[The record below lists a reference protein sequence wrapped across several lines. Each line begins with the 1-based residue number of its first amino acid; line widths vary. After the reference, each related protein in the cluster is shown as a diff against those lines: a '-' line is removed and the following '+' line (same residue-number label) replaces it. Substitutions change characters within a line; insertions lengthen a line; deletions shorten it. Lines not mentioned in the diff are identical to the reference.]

1 MNSLSVS
8 EHFSKLIDEIRHRIT
23 YNIDDTVYDIWMI
36 KAKMDIVRKLKNEYE
51 KIHAFHNN
59 PDLFLPDI
67 IATSKLEIYTIHF
80 DRRLDAENL
89 KTKIYDFI
97 KVELGFQQFSL
108 RLITDFF
115 IINLKFEENGIKEKC
130 KQKSIKLT

>member
-1 MNSLSVS
+1 
-8 EHFSKLIDEIRHRIT
+8 
-23 YNIDDTVYDIWMI
+23 
-36 KAKMDIVRKLKNEYE
+36 
-51 KIHAFHNN
+51 
-59 PDLFLPDI
+59 
-67 IATSKLEIYTIHF
+67 
-80 DRRLDAENL
+80 LDAENL